1 MNNKAIRP
9 TPNIGPYFENC
20 IRKKY
25 HSHSLHGYYIGWLC
39 AVNQS
44 HGEYHHKD
52 CRSRAFMALFHFKL
66 DVVFIVPRK
75 SCIDKLSKCNVSVT
89 HAAQSWP
96 S

>member
-39 AVNQS
+39 AVNHS
-44 HGEYHHKD
+44 HGLQIEAFYGAFPFQAGCD
-52 CRSRAFMALFHFKL
+52 LYRAMKVLY
-66 DVVFIVPRK
+66 R
-75 SCIDKLSKCNVSVT
+75 
-89 HAAQSWP
+89 
-96 S
+96 